1 MNFSDIFGKN
11 VTYDDDDDIKSDSK
25 TKLCTLFRQYIFRNI
40 FLVLRHGFF

>member
-11 VTYDDDDDIKSDSK
+11 VTYDDDIKSDSK

-40 FLVLRHGFF
+40 FLGLRHGLF